1 MKKMDKALEAVEN
14 VTGLKKKLKK
24 RNEEFKALQL

>member
-14 VTGLKKKLKK
+14 VAGLKKKLKK
-24 RNEEFKALQL
+24 RNEDIKVL